1 MRISDINELAAYAAG
16 ACALDDLSKSALIEL
31 HRHLFGSV
39 GDTGRTPKEAYAA
52 KIEAEGADMARL
64 AAGELAQTVPAVST
78 PAAQPAQAAP
88 AAAGGD
94 AAALL
99 AQAVQMIA
107 QATTPKAAPL
117 DESRVLELIKQ
128 HARPQVQRIVV
139 TEQGEHPA
147 PAGAHPLFE
156 KCVRLVSA
164 GLNVLLVGPAGAG
177 KTHLARAVADSLGL
191 QFGAVSCTAGMSE
204 SQLLGW
210 LLPTGEHGRFEYN
223 PAQFISLTESGNSLF
238 LFDELDAADP
248 NLLLIANTAFSNDG
262 LHVPQR
268 VAAPFVKKG
277 ERAFYMAT
285 ANTYG
290 SGADMQYAGRNQLD
304 AATLDRFYV
313 LDVAYNRSLE
323 AAIMGVDSD
332 PPPAWEPASTE
343 PATIAD
349 DLTRLCGW
357 LFDVRQRA
365 TDAKLRRVVSTRAFQ
380 KAAAARRAGVPV
392 AEIKRDLLAG
402 WTRDE
407 LAKVGEQ

>member
-88 AAAGGD
+88 AAGGD

-156 KCVRLVSA
+156 KTARLVAA

-223 PAQFISLTESGNSLF
+223 PAQFITLTEQGNSLF

-248 NLLLIANTAFSNDG
+248 NLLLIANTAFANDG

-313 LDVAYNRSLE
+313 LDVGYHTGLE
-323 AAIMGVDSD
+323 AAIMGVDVD
-332 PPPAWEPASTE
+332 PLPTWEPAINGAES
-343 PATIAD
+343 IAR
-349 DLTRLCGW
+349 DLADLFIW
-357 LFDVRQRA
+357 LAEVRRKAQE
-365 TDAKLRRVVSTRAFQ
+365 AKLRRVISTRAFQ
-380 KAAAARRAGVPV
+380 KAAAARRACVPV
-392 AEIKRDLLAG
+392 REIRRDLLAG